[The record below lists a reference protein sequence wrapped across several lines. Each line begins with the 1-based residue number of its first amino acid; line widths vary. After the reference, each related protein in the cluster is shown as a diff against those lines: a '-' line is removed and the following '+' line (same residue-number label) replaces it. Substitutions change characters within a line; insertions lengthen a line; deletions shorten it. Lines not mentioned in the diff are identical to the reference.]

1 MIQAGDRIAVYGTVS
16 RQYATGGW
24 GSSMDRTIGV
34 VTQIYDDRTA
44 PLTFKTEDGCEY
56 AAHPKQCRKL
66 KPRRRFWLPKIWTEE
81 QVNLF
86 LQNPEEYMIAKP
98 QKGNL
103 VEFIE
108 YTEVSKK

>member
-1 MIQAGDRIAVYGTVS
+1 MPQAETPA
-16 RQYATGGW
+16 
-24 GSSMDRTIGV
+24 
-34 VTQIYDDRTA
+34 
-44 PLTFKTEDGCEY
+44 EDLV
-56 AAHPKQCRKL
+56 AKN
-66 KPRRRFWLPKIWTEE
+66 WTEE